1 MGMTFYNLTMDD
13 LCDLM
18 CGCPDHDEMEETN
31 ICTKT
36 RINKNVPRGTS
47 EQEADN
53 GNYNQPCK

>member
-1 MGMTFYNLTMDD
+1 MTFYNLTMDD

-18 CGCPDHDEMEETN
+18 CGCPDHDESE
-31 ICTKT
+31 IA
-36 RINKNVPRGTS
+36 GS